1 MSAPLKSASVP
12 APEADETP
20 IHSFEM
26 HPPVDLAD
34 DLERF
39 KQRISAYLKPDDAA
53 RVEAAYRFAFDAHR
67 GQFRFSGDPYIS
79 HPLAVAET
87 LAEWQ
92 LDTQALT
99 AALLHDVMEDT
110 TITKAQIADAFGKV
124 AAELVD
130 GVSKLDKI
138 ENQSYE
144 EAQAEN
150 FRKMLLA
157 MARDMRV
164 ILIKLA
170 DRLHNM
176 RTLDA
181 LRPDKRRRVARETI
195 EIYAPIAN
203 RIGFN
208 TLYRELQELA
218 FRHLYPVR
226 YRVLAKALKAARGNR
241 REVVGKILEAIKKRL
256 PEAGLQAEVL
266 GREKTLYSIYRK
278 MREKNLS
285 FSQVLDIYGFRVI
298 VRDVP
303 SCYLALGAL
312 HSLYKPVRGKFKDYV
327 AIPKANGYQSL
338 HTTLIGPYGTP
349 VEIQIRTAEMN
360 HVAESGV
367 ASHWLYKDDHPLTD
381 VQKTTHKWLQSLLEL
396 QSASGDS
403 TEFLEHVKVDLFPG
417 EVYVFTPRGK
427 ILALPRGATPVDFA
441 YAVHTDIGNRCVACR
456 INFESMPL
464 CTELRNGDRVEIITA
479 PLAAPNPNWL
489 TYVRTARA
497 RAQIR
502 HFLKNQQHE
511 ESTALGEQLLAQA
524 LRTMNIDIR
533 GVATNVWDR
542 FLRAVGVKSKQEVLS
557 DIGLGK
563 RLPAIVARRLAGG
576 LESKKAEAETPAKAA
591 STILIHGN
599 EGVAVQLAKCCRPI
613 PGDPIIGIIRKGQ
626 GLIVHT
632 HDCRTLARSRRD
644 RASWVDVAWA
654 PDISRS
660 FDVNIRIVATNQ
672 PGVLAKMS
680 AAIAGE
686 ESNIVN
692 VSMDADDHGGT
703 TSVYFTLQ
711 VSGRI
716 HLARILR
723 SLRRIPEVVRI
734 GRLKD

>member
-1 MSAPLKSASVP
+1 
-12 APEADETP
+12 
-20 IHSFEM
+20 
-26 HPPVDLAD
+26 
-34 DLERF
+34 
-39 KQRISAYLKPDDAA
+39 
-53 RVEAAYRFAFDAHR
+53 
-67 GQFRFSGDPYIS
+67 
-79 HPLAVAET
+79 
-87 LAEWQ
+87 
-92 LDTQALT
+92 
-99 AALLHDVMEDT
+99 
-110 TITKAQIADAFGKV
+110 
-124 AAELVD
+124 
-130 GVSKLDKI
+130 
-138 ENQSYE
+138 
-144 EAQAEN
+144 
-150 FRKMLLA
+150 

-226 YRVLAKALKAARGNR
+226 YQVLSKALKAARGNR

-256 PEAGLQAEVL
+256 PEAGIEADVL
-266 GREKTLYSIYRK
+266 GREKTLFSIYRK
-278 MREKNLS
+278 MREKNLT

-298 VRDVP
+298 VKDVP
-303 SCYLALGAL
+303 TCYLALGAL
-312 HSLYKPVRGKFKDYV
+312 HSLYKPVPGKFKDYV

-427 ILALPRGATPVDFA
+427 ILAMPRGATPVDFA

-464 CTELRNGDRVEIITA
+464 RTELRNGDRVEIITA

-502 HFLKNQQHE
+502 HFLKNQQHA

-524 LRTMNIDIR
+524 LRSIDVDIR
-533 GVATNVWDR
+533 GIAANAWDR
-542 FLRAVGVKSKQEVLS
+542 FLRAVGRKSKQDVLA

-576 LESKKAEAETPAKAA
+576 LEAKKSEAEATTKAS

-599 EGVAVQLAKCCRPI
+599 EGMAVQLAKCCRPI
-613 PGDPIIGIIRKGQ
+613 PGDPIIGVVRKGQ

-632 HDCRTLARSRRD
+632 HDCRMLARNRRD
-644 RASWVDVAWA
+644 RASWADVAWA
-654 PDISRS
+654 PDIGRA
-660 FDVNIRIVATNQ
+660 FDVNIRIVANNE
-672 PGVLAKMS
+672 PGVLAKIS
-680 AAIAGE
+680 SAIAGE
-686 ESNIVN
+686 DSNIVN
-692 VSMDADDHGGT
+692 VSMDDDGGGT
-703 TSVYFTLQ
+703 TSLYFTLQ
-711 VSGRI
+711 VGDRI

-734 GRLKD
+734 ARLKD